1 VPELSQ
7 KIISAQDAA
16 ALVHDDAVVM
26 VGGFGLVGAPLALL
40 DAIVADGSARGLTIV
55 SNNLGE
61 PGRGL
66 GRLLL
71 GGQVATAVGSYFTSN
86 PDVVEWHTRGDLD
99 VRLMP
104 QGTFAEAI
112 RAAGAGIGAFY
123 TRTGVGTALAEGREV
138 RELDGVEHI
147 LEYPVHANVALV
159 RAHQADALG
168 NLTYRMTE
176 RNFNPEMATAADVVI
191 AQVDSVV
198 PAGWLDA
205 ETIVT
210 PHLYVDHLVLTP
222 S

>member
-1 VPELSQ
+1 MS
-7 KIISAQDAA
+7 SS
-16 ALVHDDAVVM
+16 
-26 VGGFGLVGAPLALL
+26 G
-40 DAIVADGSARGLTIV
+40 
-55 SNNLGE
+55 
-61 PGRGL
+61 
-66 GRLLL
+66 
-71 GGQVATAVGSYFTSN
+71 
-86 PDVVEWHTRGDLD
+86 
-99 VRLMP
+99 
-104 QGTFAEAI
+104 I

-147 LEYPVHANVALV
+147 LEYPVRANVALV
-159 RAHQADALG
+159 RAHRADALG

-176 RNFNPEMATAADVVI
+176 RNFNPEMATAADIVI

-210 PHLYVDHLVLTP
+210 PHLYVDHLVVTP